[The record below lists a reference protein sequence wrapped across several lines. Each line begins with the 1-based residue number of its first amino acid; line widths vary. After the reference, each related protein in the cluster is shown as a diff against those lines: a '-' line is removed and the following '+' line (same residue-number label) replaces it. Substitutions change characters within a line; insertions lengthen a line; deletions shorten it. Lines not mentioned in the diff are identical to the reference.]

1 MKDTIMAIVQAPAE
15 LEPVSQ
21 LEAKYNR
28 LTNDLQRQEF
38 IAIIKELALTGTIDQ
53 KFVTL
58 TIIEFL
64 KKAHEA
70 KEVVEKN
77 IKSIDLKK
85 DKKLIPS
92 LLALAAALSTDWS
105 IQFIENVISVS
116 KPKANEKVYD
126 YVIGIRT
133 LITTQYWRNALNHI
147 KWTVKN
153 YDDNYVIDFLAF
165 FKWKRTKADVDD
177 LYQQLNDD
185 PTIFKRISQLGSQ
198 IDFRYKNHY
207 LRLIEKNERIGSITH
222 KGCD

>member
-1 MKDTIMAIVQAPAE
+1 MKEKILAIIQAPAE
-15 LEPVSQ
+15 LEPVYQ
-21 LEAKYNR
+21 LEAEYNR
-28 LTNDLQRQEF
+28 LTTDLKKEEF
-38 IAIIKELALTGTIDQ
+38 IDIIKELALTGTTHQ
-53 KFVTL
+53 KFVSL
-58 TIIEFL
+58 TIIEYL

-85 DKKLIPS
+85 DEKLIPP
-92 LLALAAALSTDWS
+92 LLTLAAALSTDWS

-147 KWTVKN
+147 KWTLKN
-153 YDDNYVIDFLAF
+153 YDDNYAIDFLAF
-165 FKWKRTKADVDD
+165 FKWKRTQADVDD

-185 PTIFKRISQLGSQ
+185 PIIFKRISQLRSQ

-207 LRLIEKNERIGSITH
+207 LR
-222 KGCD
+222 